1 MPKRNTSQGKPM
13 KTMGK
18 DRSGKVIPIVEYNSL
33 VDESSSPR
41 LRMPGQPTKI
51 VVQPKKVKY
60 DNVIYE
66 NAKQSK
72 HRKNSPRQEGQ
83 RALPPQTGEQGEP
96 RLKQYVIRF
105 DNSGPPG
112 VE

>member
-1 MPKRNTSQGKPM
+1 MPKRNTSQGKLM
-13 KTMGK
+13 KTIGK
-18 DRSGKVIPIVEYNSL
+18 ERSGKVIPIVEYNSL
-33 VDESSSPR
+33 VDESARVVESSSPR

-72 HRKNSPRQEGQ
+72 HRKNSPRKEGQSPRAERQ
-83 RALPPQTGEQGEP
+83 RALPP
-96 RLKQYVIRF
+96 
-105 DNSGPPG
+105 
-112 VE
+112 